1 MTSWLGLW
9 LIGAVLAAVPL
20 LAALP
25 WLAAADWDL
34 FKALARKPANWGR
47 ALAGLAGAGLVL
59 ALFLAGVQDRERL
72 QVWGRA
78 YGSALQLLFSA
89 DLFVVAFLLL
99 LAAWPRGGA
108 VALAAFREGIRQPL
122 FWLMAG
128 GAAFLM
134 VALLIV
140 PFFTFGDDFRMMKVL
155 DLEIVVAATTLFVVV
170 TASTSISDEI
180 EGRTA
185 VTLLSKPLSR
195 RQFLLGK
202 FGGILLAGLAVA
214 SLAGWWLN
222 WALYVKPLLDPNEMV
237 DPLQEQLEPQVMAF
251 ARSLTSQRE
260 AAAFLEGAGAWWGSA
275 LAVLPGLMIGAGQAM
290 LFLAITCAL
299 ATRLPM
305 IVNLL
310 TCLVIFFLGNL
321 APRLSQI
328 VLSQQYAH
336 LREHG
341 SENAA
346 LGLVQFIARLFSL
359 VLPALEYFGLDS
371 AIVRDQALPV
381 GPYIG
386 HAGLVLGYSV
396 LYSAIAL
403 LLGLIL
409 FEDRDL
415 A

>member
-1 MTSWLGLW
+1 MMSWLGLW
-9 LIGAVLAAVPL
+9 LIGIVLALVPL
-20 LAALP
+20 VAALP
-25 WLAAADWDL
+25 WLATLDWDL
-34 FKALARKPANWGR
+34 FKALVRKPANWGR
-47 ALAGLAGAGLVL
+47 LLAGLAGAGLVL

-78 YGSALQLLFSA
+78 YGSLLQILVSA
-89 DLFVVAFLLL
+89 DLFVVGFLVL
-99 LAAWPRGGA
+99 LAIWPRGGA

-122 FWLMAG
+122 FWLLAG

-134 VALLIV
+134 VALLVI
-140 PFFTFGDDFRMMKVL
+140 PFFTFGDDYRMMKVL
-155 DLEIVVAATTLFVVV
+155 DMEVVVAATTIFVVI
-170 TASTSISDEI
+170 TASMSISDEI

-202 FGGILLAGLAVA
+202 FAGILLAGLAVA

-222 WALYVKPLLDPNEMV
+222 WALYVKPLIDPNEMV
-237 DPLQEQLEPQVMAF
+237 DPLQEQIEPQVMAW
-251 ARSLTSQRE
+251 AQSLTSQRE
-260 AAAFLEGAGAWWGSA
+260 AASFLEGAGAWWGSA
-275 LAVLPGLMIGAGQAM
+275 LAVLPGLVIGAGQAM
-290 LFLAITCAL
+290 LFLAIACAL

-305 IVNLL
+305 VVNVL

-321 APRLSQI
+321 APHLSQI
-328 VLSQQYAH
+328 VMSQQYAH

-341 SENAA
+341 SENTA
-346 LGLVQFIARLFSL
+346 LGLVEFMAKLFSV

-381 GPYIG
+381 GPYVG
-386 HAGLVLGYSV
+386 NAGLVLGYSV